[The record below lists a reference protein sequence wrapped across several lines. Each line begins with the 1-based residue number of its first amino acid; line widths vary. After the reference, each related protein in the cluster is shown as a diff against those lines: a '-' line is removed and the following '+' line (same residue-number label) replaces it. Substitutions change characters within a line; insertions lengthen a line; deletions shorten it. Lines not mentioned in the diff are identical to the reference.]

1 MPLLQSAVSLIVD
14 RMPETI
20 EPKAHAILDY
30 AMAATFFTA
39 GALFW
44 RRHRRAAIGS
54 MICGGMITATSLV
67 TDYSGGITNKVS
79 YDVHGKI
86 DAGVAG
92 IASAIPSAMF
102 FRKDPQAKFFLAAGI
117 AATVIT
123 ALTNYSSSNR
133 HRTDTWLERRIA

>member
-1 MPLLQSAVSLIVD
+1 MPLLQSAVSMIAD

-20 EPKAHAILDY
+20 EPKTHAILDY
-30 AMAATFFTA
+30 AMAGAYITA

-44 RRHRRAAIGS
+44 KRHRRAAIGS
-54 MICGGMITATSLV
+54 FICGGTIAATSLL
-67 TDYSGGITNKVS
+67 TDYQGGIADKVD
-79 YDVHGKI
+79 YNTHGKI

-92 IASAIPSAMF
+92 LASAIPSAMF

-123 ALTNYSSSNR
+123 ALTNYSSG
-133 HRTDTWLERRIA
+133 HRQATKTWTERSVA

>member
-1 MPLLQSAVSLIVD
+1 MPLLQSAVSLVAD

-30 AMAATFFTA
+30 AMAGAFITA

-54 MICGGMITATSLV
+54 FICGGTIAATSML
-67 TDYSGGITNKVS
+67 TDYQGGLADKVS
-79 YDVHGKI
+79 YDTHGKI

-92 IASAIPSAMF
+92 LASAIPSAMF

-123 ALTNYSSSNR
+123 ALTNYTSSQR
-133 HRTDTWLERRIA
+133 QATKTWTERSVA

>member
-1 MPLLQSAVSLIVD
+1 MPLLQSAVSLIAD

-20 EPKAHAILDY
+20 EPKAHAIFDY
-30 AMAATFFTA
+30 AMAATFITA

-54 MICGGMITATSLV
+54 FICGGTIAATSML
-67 TDYSGGITNKVS
+67 TDYQGGIADKVS
-79 YDVHGKI
+79 YNTHGKI

-92 IASAIPSAMF
+92 LASAIPSAMF
-102 FRKDPQAKFFLAAGI
+102 FRKDPQAKFFIAAGI

-123 ALTNYSSSNR
+123 ALTDYTSNNR
-133 HRTDTWLERRIA
+133 HSTETRPERRIA

>member
-1 MPLLQSAVSLIVD
+1 MPLLQSAVSLIAD

-20 EPKAHAILDY
+20 EPKTHAILDY
-30 AMAATFFTA
+30 AMAGTFLTA

-54 MICGGMITATSLV
+54 FICGGTIAATSLL
-67 TDYSGGITNKVS
+67 TDYHGGIVDKV
-79 YDVHGKI
+79 DFDTHGKI

-92 IASAIPSAMF
+92 LASAIPSAMF

-123 ALTNYSSSNR
+123 ALTNYTGSHHHSAE
-133 HRTDTWLERRIA
+133 TWPERRTA

>member
-1 MPLLQSAVSLIVD
+1 MPLLQSAVSLVAD
-14 RMPETI
+14 RLPETI
-20 EPKAHAILDY
+20 DPKTHAFLDY
-30 AMAATFFTA
+30 AMAGAFFTA

-54 MICGGMITATSLV
+54 FICGGTIAATSIL
-67 TDYSGGITNKVS
+67 TDYHGGIADKVS
-79 YDVHGKI
+79 YDTHGKI

-92 IASAIPSAMF
+92 LASAIPSAMF

-123 ALTNYSSSNR
+123 ALTNFSSGQR
-133 HRTDTWLERRIA
+133 HGTDTWSERHVA